1 MRLLIAA
8 LVSGLA
14 LVGVASPASA
24 ERVTVDDPAHDHVQE
39 GGQDFHGAGDVIKV
53 RVDHAP
59 RRVFVDTVFRT
70 RPYDELMVF
79 YDTRKKRPGPE
90 LYLLKTHLGVSLWRI
105 TADQDPK
112 RVRCHDKGVKYL
124 VKEKTWASHVNR
136 RCLRSPGGSLP
147 QQVRIRVLSAS
158 DDYFFTS
165 DYAPG
170 EYKYTP
176 WVQHN

>member
-24 ERVTVDDPAHDHVQE
+24 QRVTVEDPAHDHVPE
-39 GGQDFHGAGDVIKV
+39 GGQDFHGAGDVIRV

-70 RPYDELMVF
+70 RPYDELQVDL
-79 YDTRKKRPGPE
+79 DTRKRRAGPE
-90 LYLLKTHLGVSLWRI
+90 FYLLKTYLGVSLWRI

-112 RVRCHDKGVKYL
+112 RVRCHDKGVRNLEK
-124 VKEKTWASHVNR
+124 KKTWASHVNR
-136 RCLRSPGGSLP
+136 ACLKSPSGALP
-147 QQVRIRVLSAS
+147 QQVRVRVLSAS
-158 DDYFFTS
+158 DDYFLTR